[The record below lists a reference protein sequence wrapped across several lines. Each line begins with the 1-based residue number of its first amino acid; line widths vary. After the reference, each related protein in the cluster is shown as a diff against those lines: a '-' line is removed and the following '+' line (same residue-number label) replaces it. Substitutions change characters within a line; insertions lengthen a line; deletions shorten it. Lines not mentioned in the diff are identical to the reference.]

1 MRLRVTA
8 IWVCIV
14 TCLPLPVF
22 AQEHWESP
30 HISVTKV
37 SSWSE
42 FLDLLNQPHI
52 DIAIRNDGNTAVGT
66 LDFRCRL
73 FLLDR
78 ANPIFDDGWTTTL
91 DRVIRPG
98 DARTLKLTPN
108 MFGELGQIIQQG
120 YRNASWSCFVSRV
133 LTSDGRNINF
143 EPGAIPHKGPVLGI
157 VYTPVPPNMTAPL
170 KLGGG
175 GGMWV
180 LKVQDGSI
188 AEVAGLRVGDVIVE
202 IDGKP
207 LKAVRDLATAFDDA
221 TSAGRAADLS
231 VIRAGSPIHVSIQL
245 TSTVGAN

>member
-1 MRLRVTA
+1 
-8 IWVCIV
+8 
-14 TCLPLPVF
+14 
-22 AQEHWESP
+22 
-30 HISVTKV
+30 
-37 SSWSE
+37 
-42 FLDLLNQPHI
+42 
-52 DIAIRNDGNTAVGT
+52 
-66 LDFRCRL
+66 
-73 FLLDR
+73 
-78 ANPIFDDGWTTTL
+78 
-91 DRVIRPG
+91 
-98 DARTLKLTPN
+98 
-108 MFGELGQIIQQG
+108 
-120 YRNASWSCFVSRV
+120 
-133 LTSDGRNINF
+133 
-143 EPGAIPHKGPVLGI
+143 
-157 VYTPVPPNMTAPL
+157 MTAPL